1 MENTIDIQRVIK
13 VVEWLIFEGIAKNRR
28 DLAEK
33 LGYTESSFSQIINGK
48 VNISERFIK
57 KLYNLD
63 DRLSE
68 EWIKTGKGEML
79 IIEATHT
86 INGDGNTAIHGNGNQ
101 VNSETTRFLALL
113 EKKDEQIDR
122 LLAIIESVTNK

>member
-101 VNSETTRFLALL
+101 VNSETTRFIALL

>member
-1 MENTIDIQRVIK
+1 MPFFLQLLKHSYNVTKRCALFFDHLYPPLIYTI
-13 VVEWLIFEGIAKNRR
+13 
-28 DLAEK
+28 
-33 LGYTESSFSQIINGK
+33 
-48 VNISERFIK
+48 FIK

-63 DRLSE
+63 GRLSE